1 MKRRAG
7 FPIGPGWVIALL
19 GVLAVGAWQPAAAQR
34 SAPVP
39 GAPKE
44 LRVGVVTLLSGPAS
58 ATFGIPA
65 KKAADAWVEKIN
77 DEGGIGGARI
87 VQILTDEAGPADKVV
102 AEFRRL
108 AADEKVDLV
117 IGYISSAN
125 CVAVPPVAEELKV
138 LTVLFD
144 CGTTRVFEEA
154 KYRYVFRTAAHTGI
168 DGIGAARYLLGM
180 KPDVKTVAGL
190 NQDYAWGRDSWEIFI
205 RALRKLKPDVQ
216 AVETLWPKLFQGDL

>member
-1 MKRRAG
+1 MMKTHLLS
-7 FPIGPGWVIALL
+7 VIALIA
-19 GVLAVGAWQPAAAQR
+19 VLSPPAGAEAPAPRAA
-34 SAPVP
+34 

-44 LRVGVVTLLSGPAS
+44 LRVGIVPLLSGPAS
-58 ATFGIPA
+58 SPFGIPA

-77 DEGGIGGARI
+77 DEGGIGGVKI
-87 VQILTDEAGPADKVV
+87 VPVLTDEAGPGDKVV

-125 CVAVPPVAEELKV
+125 CVAVPAVAEELRV

-154 KYRYVFRTAAHTGI
+154 KYKYVFRTAAHTGI
-168 DGIGAARYLLGM
+168 DGIGAARYLLTA

-190 NQDYAWGRDSWEIFI
+190 NRSEEHTSELQSPCNLVCRLLLEKKKKNRVNS
-205 RALRKLKPDVQ
+205 RSP
-216 AVETLWPKLFQGDL
+216 